1 MRRMEPKILFE
12 DESIVVVDKPSGV
25 IVHDGPD
32 SLSAWL
38 TKHDPRIKK
47 QDWPDPERAGIVHR
61 LDKETSGVMVL
72 AKNPEV
78 LEKLQAQFKSR
89 ETEKRYVALLA
100 GHLTPGRGVIDFP
113 LSRHI
118 GHKTPMAVSQF
129 GTGRGTEREAVTK
142 YTVQR
147 YYALE
152 RKSGTADEVTL
163 IEAHPVT
170 GRTHQL
176 RVHFK
181 ANRHPILGDPIYN
194 TKESKRLT
202 KKLGIPRLFL
212 HAQLLRLRHPK
223 TVEWLE
229 FSAQLPSDLQ
239 QILDRL

>member
-1 MRRMEPKILFE
+1 MFE
-12 DESIVVVDKPSGV
+12 DDSIVVVDKPSGV

-38 TKHDPRIKK
+38 TKNDSRIKK

-100 GHLTPGRGVIDFP
+100 GHLTPGRRVIDFP

-142 YTVQR
+142 YIVQS

-163 IEAHPVT
+163 IEARPVT

-181 ANRHPILGDPIYN
+181 AEGHPILGDPIYY

-202 KKLGIPRLFL
+202 KMLGIPRLFL
-212 HAQLLRLRHPK
+212 HAKELSFTHPETGKRLK
-223 TVEWLE
+223 
-229 FSAQLPSDLQ
+229 FSAELPVELNL
-239 QILDRL
+239 ILDRLKS